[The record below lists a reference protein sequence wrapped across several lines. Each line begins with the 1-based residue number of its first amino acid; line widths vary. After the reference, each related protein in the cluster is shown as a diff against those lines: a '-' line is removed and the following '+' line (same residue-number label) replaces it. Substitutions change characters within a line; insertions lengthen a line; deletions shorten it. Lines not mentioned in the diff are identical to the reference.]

1 MAKITY
7 ADKVAIE
14 EQSAI
19 AEVNKI
25 TAENMNEIKEVV
37 NELDD
42 TAVKTF
48 SGNTVPSDDL
58 GKDGDIYILTDQRG
72 EINGKKFLSQWN
84 WHS

>member
-7 ADKVAIE
+7 EDKIAIE
-14 EQSAI
+14 EQAAI

-42 TAVKTF
+42 TAIKTY
-48 SGNTVPSDDL
+48 SGASAPSDDL
-58 GKDGDIYILTDQRG
+58 GKDGDIYILT
-72 EINGKKFLSQWN
+72 E
-84 WHS
+84 